1 MTLEGIF
8 IGLVA
13 MGIGLAFAFYGLRL
27 FLVLLPIWGFVMGFL
42 FGAGLVTALF
52 GQGFLATT
60 TSWVVGFIVALIF
73 AALSYLYYW
82 FAVVFLGAAAGYSLG
97 VGIMTWLGGGDGFL
111 SFLVGF
117 VFAVGVALA
126 FIVLRIP
133 KFLVV
138 GFTAFGGGF
147 ATIAGLAILI
157 GRVPYTELEGNI
169 LGVFKADES
178 LGFLWVGA
186 AILVGIAGFFY
197 QWMRSTMGAE
207 VVDYAD
213 YRNPG
218 MPESKAPMRP
228 M

>member
-8 IGLVA
+8 FGLVA

-27 FLVLLPIWGFVMGFL
+27 FLILLPIWGFVMGFL

-82 FAVVFLGAAAGYSLG
+82 FAVVLLGAAAGYALG
-97 VGIMTWLGGGDGFL
+97 TGIMTWLGVGDGFL
-111 SFLVGF
+111 AFLVGF
-117 VFAVGVALA
+117 VVAVGVALA
-126 FIVLRIP
+126 FIVLRVP

-138 GFTAFGGGF
+138 GFTAFGGAF
-147 ATIAGLAILI
+147 ATLAGLAILL
-157 GRVPYTELEGNI
+157 GRVPYTALEGHI
-169 LGVFKADES
+169 IGLFKGDE
-178 LGFLWVGA
+178 LGFLWVAG
-186 AILVGIAGFFY
+186 AILLGVAGFFY
-197 QWMRSTMGAE
+197 QWMRSSGAE
-207 VVDYAD
+207 VVDYAE

-218 MPESKAPMRP
+218 MPENRAPMRP